1 MRSRTTRGETPRIDG
16 RFTRDA
22 RGRIVVEARGPLFLS
37 RALHPMARV
46 GRVAIIGVRCSKG
59 VLTGVVAGTPQ
70 RGDELV
76 VRFVPEPEVPTGV
89 RFSLDPAVA

>member
-1 MRSRTTRGETPRIDG
+1 MSAWRTSVEGAFR
-16 RFTRDA
+16 RDA
-22 RGRIVVEARGPLFLS
+22 LGRVVVEARGTLFQA

-46 GRVAIIGVRCSKG
+46 GRVPIVGVRCSRG

-76 VRFVPEPEVPTGV
+76 VRFVPEPEVRTGV
-89 RFSLDPAVA
+89 RFSLDAPPVA